1 MGSQVRTA
9 ESCVFCN
16 ISQFNILLRNEDA
29 FAILDEHPVTDG
41 HTLIIPVRHF
51 SDFFEITDSERTAVF
66 ELLQMRRQMLLESDS
81 AIDGFNVGVN
91 IGAALQNQQV
101 KRSIGTL
108 VGRDLVN
115 ELPALVVE
123 PHECFDMPFS
133 TALIVAVNYLISVV
147 RLSYKDVGSVVIV
160 EEEHR
165 SLHPGSGNNGVN
177 CPLTVGMDG
186 LV

>member
-91 IGAALQNQQV
+91 IGAAAGQTIFHVHLHLIPRRRGDVENPRGGV
-101 KRSIGTL
+101 RG
-108 VGRDLVN
+108 
-115 ELPALVVE
+115 VV
-123 PHECFDMPFS
+123 PGMM
-133 TALIVAVNYLISVV
+133 NY
-147 RLSYKDVGSVVIV
+147 
-160 EEEHR
+160 
-165 SLHPGSGNNGVN
+165 
-177 CPLTVGMDG
+177 
-186 LV
+186 